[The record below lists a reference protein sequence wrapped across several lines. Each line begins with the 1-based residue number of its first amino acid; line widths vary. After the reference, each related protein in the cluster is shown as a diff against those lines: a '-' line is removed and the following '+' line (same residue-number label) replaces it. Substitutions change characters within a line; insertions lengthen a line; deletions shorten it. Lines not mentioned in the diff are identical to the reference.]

1 MIPVRFT
8 PILVPLVMTF
18 FVACCVSFLLTL
30 NSVGPIPGFV
40 ALWLKNWMV
49 AWAFAFPAGIFA
61 LPLARRIVAML
72 TA

>member
-18 FVACCVSFLLTL
+18 FVACCVAFLLTV
-30 NSVGPIPGFV
+30 NSVGFV
-40 ALWLKNWMV
+40 ADFVGLWLKNWMV

-61 LPLARRIVAML
+61 LPLARRIVALL